1 MAHCRLFLTLNVQAG
16 QMPSSTS
23 KRPRETPV
31 STQKMVRDV
40 LLEQSGVEIP
50 TVTEK
55 DPSARR
61 ATETSYRDV
70 WFAPSAAGQQAR
82 KCGSKN
88 KNCAAKNALEC
99 KGLLKDSP
107 RLEVRY
113 ALTVGRNGM
122 TLRHPN
128 WSYEAV
134 CCCKACLEQ
143 HPRPLIMT
151 PSYPMPSTC
160 MSLSSIDF

>member
-1 MAHCRLFLTLNVQAG
+1 MGSPGSAHPRHGCCCVGLTESGANLPHRMQQPRSKWGCV
-16 QMPSSTS
+16 SSS
-23 KRPRETPV
+23 SFRA
-31 STQKMVRDV
+31 
-40 LLEQSGVEIP
+40 LLEFSHAGPQPAHMAKV
-50 TVTEK
+50 
-55 DPSARR
+55 AH
-61 ATETSYRDV
+61 
-70 WFAPSAAGQQAR
+70 GQQAR